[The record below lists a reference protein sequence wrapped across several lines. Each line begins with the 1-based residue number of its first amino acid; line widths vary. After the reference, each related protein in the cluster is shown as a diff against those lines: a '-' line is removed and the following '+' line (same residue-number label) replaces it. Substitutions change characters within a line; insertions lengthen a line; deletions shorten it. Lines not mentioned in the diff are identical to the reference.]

1 MAHENNVTKKYKDLF
16 PKSKK
21 DFWYNEPGVRSAKHP
36 TKYNPRYL
44 KKFKTRKKAEEEAE
58 SISKSTPRGYMSGG
72 FLGAKKKQ
80 PVLPHKKPYTKEKFQ
95 SDALIHLKGISGGID
110 RTMMMN
116 RIIEKGNKLRK
127 QGVPRKEVVG
137 IIHKANTAHGDW
149 LRNYKTRERRKY
161 FSK

>member
-1 MAHENNVTKKYKDLF
+1 MMLR
-16 PKSKK
+16 SK
-21 DFWYNEPGVRSAKHP
+21 A
-36 TKYNPRYL
+36 
-44 KKFKTRKKAEEEAE
+44 
-58 SISKSTPRGYMSGG
+58 
-72 FLGAKKKQ
+72 KQ
-80 PVLPHKKPYTKEKFQ
+80 PVLPQKKPYSKEKFQ

-137 IIHKANTAHGDW
+137 IINKANTAHGDW